1 MSGEYCE
8 ACGSHEDDLGRC
20 LCADKSYE
28 KTLAKVRGRIAV
40 LERIIEVDPTKPLPD
55 DRRELAEM
63 QILRR
68 ELKKRIKLAARID

>member
-1 MSGEYCE
+1 MNAEYCK

-20 LCADKSYE
+20 QCPDKSYE
-28 KTLAKVRGRIAV
+28 KTLARVRRRIDQI
-40 LERIIEVDPTKPLPD
+40 ERIIEVDPTKPLPD